1 MEKVMEKIK
10 LDPETSALILI
21 DLQHGTVALETSP
34 HPASSVVAKA
44 ASLAASFRKHRSP
57 VIYVRVDLANML
69 QVLAD
74 RSHSDPRNPPP
85 AIASELVPDSGVQS
99 SDLVITK
106 RHWSAF
112 SGTDLEVMLKKSGRT
127 TLVIGGIATNFG
139 VESTARA
146 AAGLGFGVVFVEDA
160 TTSIDA
166 QAHEFAFNTIFP
178 LLGRV
183 RKTSEVIEALA

>member
-1 MEKVMEKIK
+1 MEKIK

-21 DLQHGTVALETSP
+21 DLQHGIVALETSP

-44 ASLAASFRKHRSP
+44 ASLAATFRKHSSP

-69 QVLAD
+69 QIPAD
-74 RSHSDPRNPPP
+74 RSHRDPKNPPP
-85 AIASELVPDSGVQS
+85 AIASELVPASGVQPG
-99 SDLVITK
+99 DVVITK

-112 SGTDLEVMLKKSGRT
+112 SGTDLEVMLKKSGRK

-183 RKTSEVIEALA
+183 RKTPEVIEAFP